1 MGGAVTPAAAP
12 WALLREELDLLP
24 GPVLPDG
31 QPSWTLHDPV
41 RNLFFQLDWASFEL
55 LRRWHMADA
64 GAIVADIAA
73 QTTLHVGLADV
84 QAMQQFLQANALLQP
99 PMHSAA
105 RWAAQR
111 EARRAGKLQWLLHNY
126 LFFRVPLL
134 RPDAWL
140 ERITPALEFLF
151 RPAFWWLTA
160 MALLWGLWGVARS
173 WDTFTATFVDLL
185 SLQGLLAYGLT
196 LVCVKFLHEVG
207 HGVTAK
213 RYGCRVPTMGLAF
226 LVLWPVAYT
235 DTNEVWK
242 LTDRGQR
249 VRVAAA
255 GITTELL
262 VAVWALLAWLWLP
275 EGWPK
280 AMAFLLATTTW
291 VSTLAIN
298 ASPFMRF
305 DGYFL
310 LSDALQMPNLHAR
323 AFALARWDL
332 RERLFRLGEPAPE
345 SLPAPRRRALVLF
358 AWATWIYRLV
368 LFLGIAALVYHF
380 FIKALGILLFVVEI
394 VWFIAKPLWSEIKA
408 WRERAPQIAR
418 SPRARRSALI
428 AGALAL
434 ALLVPWPVPVR
445 TSGLLQARELWPL
458 HAPEAAQL
466 VQAPPAEGAPV
477 PEGGALFVL
486 ESPALQAAAAMSQ
499 ARLQQVAQ
507 QSAAAGFD
515 GTLRRDWQVLQER
528 QAEALAQRD
537 AVRSDAARFQLQA
550 AGAGQLRDVDPDLQ
564 AGAWVARRELLGRVV
579 GTGAQE
585 VVAYVPEEALHRVR
599 PGDSGLF
606 IAESGAGPVLAL
618 RVRAIDQDAS
628 RSLNEA
634 ALATVAG
641 GNVPTRSMQG
651 VLYPER
657 PVYRVV
663 LDVLPSQEPQ
673 ALTGQHRWR
682 GRVSIRGEWEAPGAQ
697 FVRQALSVFWRE
709 AGF

>member
-1 MGGAVTPAAAP
+1 MTPGAAP
-12 WALLREELDLLP
+12 WALLREELDLLS

-55 LRRWHMADA
+55 LRRWHLADA
-64 GAIVADIAA
+64 DTIVTGIGAE
-73 QTTLHVGLADV
+73 TTLHVGAADV
-84 QAMQQFLQANALLQP
+84 QAMQQFLRDNALLQP
-99 PMHSAA
+99 ALHSAA
-105 RWAAQR
+105 GWAAQR
-111 EARRAGKLQWLLHNY
+111 EARGASRLQWLLHNY

-140 ERITPALEFLF
+140 GRITPALEFLF
-151 RPAFWWLTA
+151 RPTFWWLTA
-160 MALLWGLWGVARS
+160 MAFVWGLWGVSRS
-173 WDTFTATFVDLL
+173 WDAFTTTFVDLL
-185 SLQGLLAYGLT
+185 SLQGLVAYGIT
-196 LVCVKFLHEVG
+196 LVFVKFLHEVG

-242 LTDRGQR
+242 LTDRDQR

-255 GITTELL
+255 GIVTELL

-275 EGWPK
+275 EGWPR

-291 VSTLAIN
+291 VSTLVIN

-310 LSDALQMPNLHAR
+310 LSDYLQMPNMHAR

-345 SLPAPRRRALVLF
+345 YFPAPKRRALVLF

-380 FIKALGILLFVVEI
+380 FIKALGIFLFVVEI
-394 VWFIAKPLWSEIKA
+394 VWFIAKPLWSELKA
-408 WRERAPQIAR
+408 WRERGPQIAR
-418 SPRARRSALI
+418 SRRARRSALI
-428 AGALAL
+428 AGGL
-434 ALLVPWPVPVR
+434 ALLLFVPWPVPVLS
-445 TSGLLQARELWPL
+445 SGLLQARELWPL

-466 VQAPPAEGAPV
+466 VQAPLAEGTPVAP
-477 PEGGALFVL
+477 GAALFAL
-486 ESPALQAAAAMSQ
+486 ESPALQAAAAVSQ

-515 GTLRRDWQVLQER
+515 GELRRDWQVLQER
-528 QAEALAQRD
+528 QAEALAQED

-550 AGAGQLRDVDPDLQ
+550 GGAGELRDVDPDLR
-564 AGAWVARRELLGRVV
+564 AGEWVARRELLGRVV
-579 GTGAQE
+579 GGEGQE
-585 VVAYVPEEALHRVR
+585 VVAYVAEEALHRVR

-606 IAESGAGPVLAL
+606 IAEGGAGPVLAL

-634 ALATVAG
+634 ALATTAG
-641 GNVPTRSMQG
+641 GNVPVRSMQG

-663 LDVLPSQEPQ
+663 LDVLASGQPE
-673 ALTGQHRWR
+673 ALTAQHRWR

>member
-1 MGGAVTPAAAP
+1 MTPGAP

-55 LRRWHMADA
+55 LRRWHLADA
-64 GAIVADIAA
+64 GAIEADIAA
-73 QTTLHVGLADV
+73 QTTLHVGAAEV
-84 QAMQQFLQANALLQP
+84 QAMQQFLQANSLLQP
-99 PMHSAA
+99 AMHSAA
-105 RWAAQR
+105 SWAAQR
-111 EARRAGKLQWLLHNY
+111 EQRRASKLQWLLHNY
-126 LFFRVPLL
+126 LFFRIPLL
-134 RPDAWL
+134 RPDGWL
-140 ERITPALEFLF
+140 GRITPALEFLF

-160 MALLWGLWGVARS
+160 LAFVWGLWGVSRS
-173 WDTFTATFVDLL
+173 WDAFTATFVDLL
-185 SLQGLLAYGLT
+185 TLQGFVAYGIT
-196 LVCVKFLHEVG
+196 LLFVKFLHEVG

-262 VAVWALLAWLWLP
+262 IAVWALLAWLWLP

-291 VSTLAIN
+291 VSTLVIN

-310 LSDALQMPNLHAR
+310 LSDYLQMPNLHAR

-345 SLPAPRRRALVLF
+345 YFPAPKRRALVLF

-380 FIKALGILLFVVEI
+380 FIKALGIFLFLVEI

-408 WRERAPQIAR
+408 WRERAPKIAR
-418 SPRARRSALI
+418 SARARRSALI
-428 AGALAL
+428 AALL
-434 ALLVPWPVPVR
+434 ALLLFVPWPVPVLS
-445 TSGLLQARELWPL
+445 SGLLQARELWPL
-458 HAPEAAQL
+458 HAPEGAQL
-466 VQAPPAEGAPV
+466 LQAPPAEGTPVAAGAP
-477 PEGGALFVL
+477 LFAL
-486 ESPALQAAAAMSQ
+486 ESPALRAAAAVSQ

-515 GTLRRDWQVLQER
+515 GELRRDWQVLQER
-528 QAEALAQRD
+528 QAEALAQQD
-537 AVRSDAARFQLQA
+537 AVDSDAARFRLRA
-550 AGAGQLRDVDPDLQ
+550 GGAGQLRDVDPDLR
-564 AGAWVARRELLGRVV
+564 AGEWVARRELLGRVV
-579 GTGAQE
+579 GSAGQE
-585 VVAYVPEEALHRVR
+585 VVAYVPEDTLYRIRA
-599 PGDSGLF
+599 GDSGLF
-606 IAESGAGPVLAL
+606 IAEGGAGPVLEL
-618 RVRAIDQDAS
+618 RVRSIDQDAS

-634 ALATVAG
+634 ALATTAG
-641 GNVPTRSMQG
+641 GNVPVRSMQN

-663 LDVLPSQEPQ
+663 LDVVASEPSA
-673 ALTGQHRWR
+673 ALAAQHRWR
-682 GRVSIRGEWEAPGAQ
+682 GRVSIRGRWEAPGAQ
-697 FVRQALSVFWRE
+697 FVRQAASVFWRE

>member
-1 MGGAVTPAAAP
+1 MTPAAP
-12 WALLREELDLLP
+12 WLLLREELDLLP
-24 GPVLPDG
+24 GPALPDG

-41 RNLFFQLDWASFEL
+41 RNLFFQLDWPSFEL
-55 LRRWHMADA
+55 LRRWHLADA
-64 GAIVADIAA
+64 GAVVADIRAE
-73 QTTLHVGLADV
+73 TTLHVGAADV

-99 PMHSAA
+99 GMHSAA
-105 RWAAQR
+105 GWAAQR
-111 EARRAGKLQWLLHNY
+111 EQRRAGKLQWLLHNY

-134 RPDAWL
+134 RPDGWL
-140 ERITPALEFLF
+140 GRIAPALEFLF

-160 MALLWGLWGVARS
+160 MAFLWGLWGVSRS
-173 WDTFTATFVDLL
+173 WDAFTATFVDLL
-185 SLQGLLAYGLT
+185 SPQGLVAYGVT

-226 LVLWPVAYT
+226 LVLWPMAYT
-235 DTNEVWK
+235 DTNEVWR

-255 GITTELL
+255 GIVTELM

-275 EGWPK
+275 EGGPK

-291 VSTLAIN
+291 VSTLVIN

-310 LSDALQMPNLHAR
+310 LSDYLQLPNLHAR

-345 SLPAPRRRALVLF
+345 YFAPYERRALVLF

-380 FIKALGILLFVVEI
+380 FIKALGIFLFLVEI
-394 VWFIAKPLWSEIKA
+394 VWFIARPLWSEITA
-408 WRERAPQIAR
+408 WRARAPRIAR
-418 SPRARRSALI
+418 SGRARRSALI
-428 AGALAL
+428 ATAL
-434 ALLVPWPVPVR
+434 ALLLFMPWPVPVLS
-445 TSGLLQARELWPL
+445 SGLLQARALWPL

-466 VQAPPAEGAPV
+466 LQAPLAEGAPV
-477 PEGGALFVL
+477 AEGAALFAL
-486 ESPALQAAAAMSQ
+486 ESPALQAAAAMGQ
-499 ARLQQVAQ
+499 ARLQQMAQ

-515 GTLRRDWQVLQER
+515 GELRRDWQVLQER
-528 QAEALAQRD
+528 QAEARAQQD

-550 AGAGQLRDVDPDLQ
+550 GGAGQLRDVDPDLQ
-564 AGAWVARRELLGRVV
+564 AGEWVARRELLGRVV
-579 GTGAQE
+579 GGEGQE
-585 VVAYVPEEALHRVR
+585 VVAYVAEEALHRVR
-599 PGDSGLF
+599 PGDSGMF
-606 IAESGAGPVLAL
+606 IAEGGAGPVLAL

-628 RSLNEA
+628 RNLNEA

-641 GNVPTRSMQG
+641 GNVAVRSMQG
-651 VLYPER
+651 LLYPER

-663 LDVLPSQEPQ
+663 LDVLPTDQPQ

-682 GRVSIRGEWEAPGAQ
+682 GHVSIRGDWEAPGAR

>member
-1 MGGAVTPAAAP
+1 MQAAP
-12 WALLREELDLLP
+12 WHLLREELDLLP

-55 LRRWHMADA
+55 LRRWHLADA
-64 GAIVADIAA
+64 GAIVADICAE
-73 QTTLHVGLADV
+73 TTLHVGAHDV
-84 QAMQQFLQANALLQP
+84 QALQQFLQANALLQP
-99 PMHSAA
+99 GMHSAA
-105 RWAAQR
+105 GWAAQR
-111 EARRAGKLQWLLHNY
+111 AQRRASKLQWLLHNY

-134 RPDAWL
+134 RPDRWL
-140 ERITPALEFLF
+140 GRITPGLEFLF

-160 MALLWGLWGVARS
+160 LAFLWGLWGVSRS
-173 WDTFTATFVDLL
+173 WDAFSATFVDLL
-185 SLQGLLAYGLT
+185 SLQGLVAYGVT
-196 LVCVKFLHEVG
+196 LLFVKFLHEVG

-242 LTDRGQR
+242 LTDRDQR

-255 GITTELL
+255 GIITELL

-291 VSTLAIN
+291 VSTLVIN

-310 LSDALQMPNLHAR
+310 LSDYLQMPNMHAR

-345 SLPAPRRRALVLF
+345 YFAPPKRRALVLF

-380 FIKALGILLFVVEI
+380 FIKALGIFLFLVEI

-418 SPRARRSALI
+418 SRRARRSALI

-434 ALLVPWPVPVR
+434 LLLVPWPVPVLS
-445 TSGLLQARELWPL
+445 SGLLQAPL
-458 HAPEAAQL
+458 
-466 VQAPPAEGAPV
+466 AEGAPV
-477 PEGGALFVL
+477 AQGAALFALV
-486 ESPALQAAAAMSQ
+486 SPALQAAAATTQ

-515 GTLRRDWQVLQER
+515 GALRRDWLVLQDR
-528 QAEALAQRD
+528 QAEAQAQQG

-550 AGAGQLRDVDPDLQ
+550 GGAGQLRDVDPDLQ

-579 GTGAQE
+579 GSAGQE
-585 VVAYVPEEALHRVR
+585 VVAYVAEEALHRVR

-606 IAESGAGPVLAL
+606 IAEGGAGPVLAL

-634 ALATVAG
+634 ALASAGG
-641 GNVPTRSMQG
+641 GNVPVRSMQG

-663 LDVLPSQEPQ
+663 LDVLPSDQPQ